1 MKKHAYVISFV
12 SLSAIFLIT
21 AAHAGNKKMVTDETK
36 RLDAFNKEIVASQPD
51 LPRNGKVYL
60 SGNVRYQKG
69 KPQFETSQKS
79 AKVKDRGTT
88 GNYERSQHPA
98 GELANVVPKF
108 DKSLN
113 SSSFERLSDIMAIKV
128 RLGGENASKGVVD
141 GIVVDNAHFYV
152 PGMNHSNSIK
162 TCMLKE
168 ETIYVGEAKP

>member
-1 MKKHAYVISFV
+1 MKKHLHFISFV

-21 AAHAGNKKMVTDETK
+21 AAHAGNKKIVTDETK
-36 RLDAFNKEIVASQPD
+36 RLDALNKEIVASQPD

-60 SGNVRYQKG
+60 SGNVRYQNG
-69 KPQFETSQKS
+69 KPQFEASQKS
-79 AKVKDRGTT
+79 AKVKDRGTI
-88 GNYERSQHPA
+88 GNDERSQHPA

-108 DKSLN
+108 AKSMN
-113 SSSFERLSDIMAIKV
+113 NSFERLSDIMAIKV